1 MALTDHI
8 IRFTDTVK
16 PLISIKDNDI
26 DDTSTSLTLCPYNSL
41 NYNNVL
47 NNSTLKLMEHFCGPT
62 EPNKPTYGQ
71 LWVDTSGAPDEPDRL
86 KVYITQKPGVLKFM
100 DVAGT
105 VIRRS
110 GSLRHTGQIEAFD
123 NYNGIPPD
131 VNYTTDAGTTAH
143 TCPPHGTLTPDSD
156 SVNVS
161 IPAPPPSQVYVPP
174 PPPPPPAGG
183 GTGVVT
189 APDDTSLPTVTPYT
203 GTTVPATVTGTLT
216 DLTEMTPGA
225 TYIVKADGTQ
235 DVSSHVTSSNRKDWS
250 LDTSTLGWTV
260 PSTHTITVY
269 RYESSGSSKAN
280 TDTNQIVIQSS
291 VPVTTIVKPMKL
303 RIVGNRQFGATLTAD
318 LSDFTAAGLT
328 PDGPPLWDFNFPWE
342 YTGTDYVVPLRETTP
357 GRSMYILCSVRVNGK
372 FYGCVG
378 RGVITDTPSYY
389 PVGPYW
395 VSGDTT
401 AGSTL
406 TADASAITDPDGI
419 VGDIHYSWKLD
430 QYQTVGT
437 DSNTYTTS
445 VNDVGHEIR
454 CVLSWDTVRGGPKVI
469 DSENYVILTA
479 P

>member
-8 IRFTDTVK
+8 IRFSDTIK
-16 PLISIKDNDI
+16 PLISIKDDDI
-26 DDTSTSLTLCPYNSL
+26 DNTSTSLTLCPYNSL
-41 NYNNVL
+41 NYTNVL

-62 EPNKPTYGQ
+62 EPNNPTYGQ

-86 KVYITQKPGVLKFM
+86 KVYINQKPGALKFM

-174 PPPPPPAGG
+174 TTPPPPAGG

-189 APDDTSLPTVTPYT
+189 APDDTSIPTVTPYT

-225 TYIVKADGTQ
+225 TYIVKAGIQ
-235 DVSSHVTSSNRKDWS
+235 DVSSFVTSSNRKDWS

-260 PSTHTITVY
+260 PSTHSITVY

-303 RIVGNRQFGATLTAD
+303 RIVGDRRYESTLTPD

-328 PDGPPLWDFNFPWE
+328 IDGPPLWDFNFPWAF
-342 YTGTDYVVPLRETTP
+342 TGTDYVVPSAASTP
-357 GRSMYILCSVRVNGK
+357 GRSRVLCSVRVNGK
-372 FYGCVG
+372 FYGAEA
-378 RGVITDTPSYY
+378 RGNLSAGTTPWFY
-389 PVGPYW
+389 PTGPFW
-395 VSGDTT
+395 ISGDTT
-401 AGSTL
+401 AGTTL
-406 TADASAITDPDGI
+406 TADSSGVQDADGI
-419 VGDIHYSWKLD
+419 VGGFHYTWKND
-430 QYQTVGT
+430 GQTVGT
-437 DSNTYTTS
+437 DSNTYVTLAS
-445 VNDVGHEIR
+445 DVGHTISCILTWTCSQGQETIESDNF
-454 CVLSWDTVRGGPKVI
+454 VT
-469 DSENYVILTA
+469 LTA